1 MLGGRTST
9 LLIPPLL
16 VLNSTGGQR
25 TRIIVRWAQVHKTTT
40 GQSTRS
46 RPGITQ
52 SNESQSGIKPVWDVL
67 LINQTTN
74 GSYQAGTREVVRYMP
89 ECVQVALGRTTS
101 IRQYA

>member
-1 MLGGRTST
+1 MLGGRAST
-9 LLIPPLL
+9 LLVPPLL

-74 GSYQAGTREVVRYMP
+74 GSYQAGTREVVRYMA